1 MGDINHKTIT
11 TPPINQPS
19 RRKMEQCVI
28 DLDKQFFQRTIANIF
43 LTIIFNIWFGCS
55 KEPSHGDGSFEYPQH
70 MIWLRNKK
78 IFFGDDTFISSS
90 RESISKY
97 NI

>member
-28 DLDKQFFQRTIANIF
+28 GLDRTLLIFSYPPF
-43 LTIIFNIWFGCS
+43 LTYVVSAQKDCLIKTIL
-55 KEPSHGDGSFEYPQH
+55 
-70 MIWLRNKK
+70 LRIHK
-78 IFFGDDTFISSS
+78 ICFD
-90 RESISKY
+90 
-97 NI
+97 